1 MLTQTDDETQQF
13 RGLSSEDDVTD
24 GTPVVSYRFQWTENT
39 IRSTQLKGEHYFNLG
54 PFDQMSINWRAADG
68 AATRKAPDTRTYTY
82 AVNAQ
87 GLEEAVTPSR
97 QAAGDLR
104 EVFQAPDRVY
114 AELRDEINEYG
125 IDAELPFY
133 LGDVETSVILGASS
147 YERVRAS
154 ADRFFRFDITSLAPS
169 HIALMTPYQLFSL
182 ENWGKGYLD
191 VRDFSAGAAN
201 AAGIF
206 PFADSRRRDHVGL
219 RGGGCA
225 THPENPSGRRCPPR
239 RDDFVRGRLRRQHL
253 GRHQQCREPGLR
265 GHLAGGLDHLR
276 VRQRHAGTDRVLQH
290 VEPAE
295 PA

>member
-1 MLTQTDDETQQF
+1 M
-13 RGLSSEDDVTD
+13 TD
-24 GTPVVSYRFQWTENT
+24 GTPVVSYRLQWTENYV
-39 IRSTQLKGEHYFNLG
+39 RSTQLKGEHYFNLG

-82 AVNAQ
+82 AVNAR

-133 LGDVETSVILGASS
+133 VGDVETSVILGASS

-182 ENWGKGYLD
+182 ENWGSGYLD

-206 PFADSRRRDHVGL
+206 PFADSGEETTSVYAGVDLQLTPRVRAAAGVRQEETTLFADAY
-219 RGGGCA
+219 GGN
-225 THPENPSGRRCPPR
+225 T
-239 RDDFVRGRLRRQHL
+239 
-253 GRHQQCREPGLR
+253 
-265 GHLAGGLDHLR
+265 LAGTSNAVSQDYVDTLPAASITFEF
-276 VRQRHAGTDRVLQH
+276 VARHAATSCVLQH